1 MMFIM
6 IPDLAVGNFL
16 IQSGVKAIFL
26 RYPVEKNLLM
36 A

>member
-1 MMFIM
+1 MIFIM

-16 IQSGVKAIFL
+16 IQSSVKVIFF
-26 RYPVEKNLLM
+26 RYPVEKNLKM